1 VTQITAPTDPKQ
13 AATRA
18 TISWLVEDAPA
29 EYADLIATANQLNPR
44 EAVFVTYVPDCMRFT
59 HSPRT
64 SIVSEQIDGGVVYV
78 E

>member
-1 VTQITAPTDPKQ
+1 M
-13 AATRA
+13 
-18 TISWLVEDAPA
+18 SWLVEDAPTK
-29 EYADLIATANQLNPR
+29 YADLIAAANQLNPR
-44 EAVFVTYVPDCMRFT
+44 EAVFVTFVPDCMRFT